1 MAGGVAPVAEAQ
13 SWSRLSALGSR
24 LSALGS
30 RLSALGSRLSALGS
44 RLSALGSRL
53 SALGSRLSALG
64 SRLSA
69 LGSRLSALGSRL
81 SALGS
86 RLSALGSHNE
96 SQRTKPLL
104 SSFFSIHPR
113 LFPNPAPFRPE
124 NRAGLNKTSTA
135 LCRREG
141 QYRAAVLNT
150 GPHSSL
156 SRDSLARWAL
166 CAQPQRSAMAAPS
179 RCATGDPAFNPPDN
193 RIGCCHTVPHM
204 AVRKRIQPATVVRCN
219 RYVNHINVLLSCDIY
234 IEAIG
239 AAGADKG

>member
-1 MAGGVAPVAEAQ
+1 MCGAGLFGRGGLKRQARGTALG
-13 SWSRLSALGSR
+13 SRLSALGSR

-44 RLSALGSRL
+44 RLSALGLSALGSRL

-96 SQRTKPLL
+96 SRRTPPLL
-104 SSFFSIHPR
+104 ASLFSSHPR
-113 LFPNPAPFRPE
+113 LFPNPAPFRPG
-124 NRAGLNKTSTA
+124 NRAGFNKTSTA

-141 QYRAAVLNT
+141 QYRAAVLNS

-193 RIGCCHTVPHM
+193 RIGCCHTVPYRG
-204 AVRKRIQPATVVRCN
+204 VQQRFQPGCQLET
-219 RYVNHINVLLSCDIY
+219 
-234 IEAIG
+234 
-239 AAGADKG
+239 